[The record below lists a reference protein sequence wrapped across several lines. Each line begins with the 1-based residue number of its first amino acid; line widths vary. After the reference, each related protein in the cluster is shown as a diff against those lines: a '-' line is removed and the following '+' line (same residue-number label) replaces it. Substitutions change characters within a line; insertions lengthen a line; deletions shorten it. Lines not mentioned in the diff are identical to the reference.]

1 MSFTPYLENKLLDHV
16 LTNTAYTAPAT
27 LYVSL
32 WNGDPLSGGSE
43 ITGSGYSR
51 QSAAFSVTASAGAN
65 TNNVEC
71 QATADWGTVNY
82 AGIHD
87 ALTGSNMLIS
97 ANLQQTRT
105 IVDEDIVRFSIGD
118 IDVTLT

>member
-16 LTNTAYTAPAT
+16 LTNTAYTAPTT

-32 WNGDPLSGGSE
+32 WNGDPLSGGTE
-43 ITGSGYSR
+43 VTGTGYAR

-65 TNNVEC
+65 TNNVEF
-71 QATADWGTVNY
+71 QAESVWGTVNY

-87 ALTGSNMLIS
+87 AITGGNTLIAAS
-97 ANLQQTRT
+97 LQQTRT
-105 IVDEDIVRFSIGD
+105 IADEDIVRFAIGD

>member
-16 LTNTAYTAPAT
+16 LTNTAYTAPTT

-43 ITGSGYSR
+43 VTGSGYSR

-65 TNNVEC
+65 TK
-71 QATADWGTVNY
+71 
-82 AGIHD
+82 
-87 ALTGSNMLIS
+87 
-97 ANLQQTRT
+97 
-105 IVDEDIVRFSIGD
+105 
-118 IDVTLT
+118 

>member
-32 WNGDPLSGGSE
+32 WVGDPLSGGSE
-43 ITGSGYSR
+43 VTASGYSR
-51 QSAAFSVTASAGAN
+51 KTASFSVTGSAGTT
-65 TNNVEC
+65 TNNVEF
-71 QATADWGTVNY
+71 QAGADWGTVTHT
-82 AGIHD
+82 GVHD
-87 ALTGSNMLIS
+87 ALSGGNMLIS
-97 ANLQQTRT
+97 AGLQAART
-105 IVDEDIVRFSIGD
+105 IENTDIVRFSIGD

>member
-1 MSFTPYLENKLLDHV
+1 MSFTPYLENKLLGHV
-16 LTNTAYTAPAT
+16 LANTAYTAPTT

-32 WNGDPLSGGSE
+32 WNGDPLSGGNE

-51 QSAAFSVTASAGAN
+51 QSAAFSVTASAGTN
-65 TNNVEC
+65 TNNVEF

-87 ALTGSNMLIS
+87 ASNSGNLLIS
-97 ANLQQTRT
+97 ASLQQTRT
-105 IVDEDIVRFSIGD
+105 IVNEDIVRFSIGD

>member
-16 LTNTAYTAPAT
+16 LTNTAYTAPTT

-32 WNGDPLSGGSE
+32 WNGDPLSGGTE

-65 TNNVEC
+65 TNNVEF

-87 ALTGSNMLIS
+87 AINSGNLLIS
-97 ANLQQTRT
+97 ASLQQTRT
-105 IVDEDIVRFSIGD
+105 IVNEDIVRFSISD